1 MKLRLDKV
9 LVELGFFESRNKAVE
24 AIKCGDVLID
34 SRVADR
40 ASKKV
45 SIDTKIE
52 LKSRERYVSR
62 SAYKLKYYFDRNP
75 LELKGC
81 TVLDIGSSTGGFTQ
95 VVLGMGA
102 EVVDAVDVGHN
113 QLHQTLRDNKRVKF
127 FEKMDIRAFKSNR
140 EYDLI
145 LSDLSFIPLNA
156 VLKDIDRLARAG
168 TDIILL
174 FKPQFEVGRYA
185 KRDSKGVVVDKNL
198 IKLAKDRFKKDV
210 ESFNWRLLSE
220 EVSLQKG
227 KEGNQEYIFHF
238 KKFEK
243 VEFDSR

>member
-1 MKLRLDKV
+1 
-9 LVELGFFESRNKAVE
+9 
-24 AIKCGDVLID
+24 
-34 SRVADR
+34 
-40 ASKKV
+40 
-45 SIDTKIE
+45 
-52 LKSRERYVSR
+52 
-62 SAYKLKYYFDRNP
+62 
-75 LELKGC
+75 
-81 TVLDIGSSTGGFTQ
+81 
-95 VVLGMGA
+95 
-102 EVVDAVDVGHN
+102 
-113 QLHQTLRDNKRVKF
+113 
-127 FEKMDIRAFKSNR
+127 
-140 EYDLI
+140 
-145 LSDLSFIPLNA
+145 
-156 VLKDIDRLARAG
+156 LKDIDRLARAG